1 VKYKYEIYQ
10 QKKGIN
16 MEKDNNELNQ
26 IIKNRE
32 NKETL
37 EISSTGY
44 GLESV
49 SNELNEKNHGGHNPS
64 SCGGL

>member
-49 SNELNEKNHGGHNPS
+49 SNELNEKNHVGYNPS

>member
-1 VKYKYEIYQ
+1 
-10 QKKGIN
+10 
-16 MEKDNNELNQ
+16 MEKENNELNQ
-26 IIKNRE
+26 LIKDRE

-64 SCGGL
+64 SCGGYNRQELSLQDFQFEV